1 MATTRVN
8 DNFKA
13 GLIEAIKTAGHMIVN
28 MADDIAGTS
37 NYISGLTVSANFNP
51 EFRSIPE
58 ITITRSH
65 LPDQEKMERIL
76 DIFDGKRS
84 KESDCPH
91 IIDVTDSYDVEHRP
105 YPVYAINV
113 GYTWDD
119 LTDDEKRAIYDS
131 QRYLLY
137 EKEKKHDQV

>member
-76 DIFDGKRS
+76 DIFDGERS
-84 KESDCPH
+84 KEADFPH

-137 EKEKKHDQV
+137 EKERKDD